1 MELCALVI
9 FSAQTLHLQDIFLL
23 RGRLHTASCQSKLS
37 QVRTHSAPVCG
48 PHDAPQTRHA
58 AVELIATSDEAQVGL
73 FHVQQGRAGIHQQG
87 HFLQLW
93 ADLDQRIRGHLKAE
107 MLGLGRPALI
117 LHTCTAAHELQGQ
130 CVPRWGMNV
139 IASRACG
146 TERSERATEDPTP
159 AVFVPFSSTWGS
171 AGVESGA
178 ASANACDRIGWHFPK
193 KH

>member
-23 RGRLHTASCQSKLS
+23 CGRLHTASCQSKLS

-107 MLGLGRPALI
+107 MLGVGRPALI
-117 LHTCTAAHELQGQ
+117 LHTCTAAHELHIGALCPTLGDECHREPCLRYRTIRTCHGRSNASCLRSFLFNLGQ
-130 CVPRWGMNV
+130 RW
-139 IASRACG
+139 S
-146 TERSERATEDPTP
+146 
-159 AVFVPFSSTWGS
+159 
-171 AGVESGA
+171 
-178 ASANACDRIGWHFPK
+178 
-193 KH
+193 